1 MGLFDRFKKED
12 LPVIN
17 VPDDA
22 IVAPANGKLID
33 VSTVSDPVFAQKMM
47 GDSVA
52 FTYDGDKV
60 LICAPAN
67 GELTI
72 LFPTE
77 HAFGIT
83 RNDGVEILIHIGIDT
98 VNAKGDGFK
107 AGKYKQGDMVK
118 AGAPI
123 VTVDLKKLKANYD
136 MSTMLIITNANGK
149 TIQFISPQYVKRG
162 QSVIL

>member
-12 LPVIN
+12 LPALDVE
-17 VPDDA
+17 DDA

-33 VSTVSDPVFAQKMM
+33 VSTVSDQMFAQKML

-52 FTYDGDKV
+52 FAYDGDKV
-60 LICAPAN
+60 TICSPAN
-67 GELTI
+67 GELTT
-72 LFPTE
+72 LFPTG

-83 RNDGVEILIHIGIDT
+83 RNDGVEILVHIGIDT

-107 AGKYKQGDMVK
+107 TGKYKQGDKVK
-118 AGAPI
+118 AGSPI

-149 TIQFISPQYVKRG
+149 TIQFIAPQDVKRG
-162 QSVIL
+162 QSIIK